1 MTFYLLYLFI
11 IIFSVLN
18 FKIANKYRYKIQNFI
33 CNDYY
38 KLCEK
43 MNMNINQVLDVNFF
57 VRKTIFD
64 FIPIVNVLLSKQKL
78 ADLKWEFNELKNY
91 IYKENPVFEYQ
102 DKIEVANKD
111 RIYKNDTIYFIG
123 YFIGG
128 SPKNYFFQFD
138 GEEIVILDSSASVF
152 KVLSN
157 QENEYLLLYLL
168 YAWYNGGN
176 KFLNGSYNL
185 NDVFNDKMVE
195 NLMHKFEGINIP
207 ENNFEIKMTRKRK

>member
-64 FIPIVNVLLSKQKL
+64 FIPIVNVLLSK
-78 ADLKWEFNELKNY
+78 NHNY
-91 IYKENPVFEYQ
+91 EC
-102 DKIEVANKD
+102 
-111 RIYKNDTIYFIG
+111 RTWTC
-123 YFIGG
+123 
-128 SPKNYFFQFD
+128 SRNY
-138 GEEIVILDSSASVF
+138 
-152 KVLSN
+152 
-157 QENEYLLLYLL
+157 
-168 YAWYNGGN
+168 
-176 KFLNGSYNL
+176 
-185 NDVFNDKMVE
+185 
-195 NLMHKFEGINIP
+195 
-207 ENNFEIKMTRKRK
+207 